1 MKITIVTPSFN
12 QLEFL
17 KRNVASVKSQVSQ
30 MASDICPRSSVLGLP
45 SSVFG
50 PLTADYQVEHLIIDG
65 GSTDGSAEWLERY
78 AQEVRDQK
86 TEVEGLRSEDRNQTT
101 EPSAIGGSAEGRK
114 AESLTPNAYSFS
126 FVSEKDEGQ
135 TDAINKGLRKATGEI
150 IGWLN
155 SDDIYFPD
163 AFEKVIRAF
172 EKHPEADVIYS
183 NGVWVDEHDQV
194 VWRRR
199 NAPFHFKTWLYGMA
213 DPFQPETFYRRRVL
227 EKGGY
232 LDKTFFM
239 MMDREWWMRLA
250 VSGCKFVYIN
260 DEFAALRRYGE
271 TKSAKF
277 QDRNDAERKRLHDKY
292 WVGFRFKNP
301 RLQHLHWKALHI
313 FYLSLRRVRILID
326 RMAHRASA

>member
-1 MKITIVTPSFN
+1 MKFSVITPSYN

-17 KRNVASVKSQVSQ
+17 KRNVASVKAQLGPQSGQ
-30 MASDICPRSSVLGLP
+30 MSEIKDQRSGLTSDAC
-45 SSVFG
+45 

-65 GSTDGSAEWLERY
+65 GSTDGSAEWL
-78 AQEVRDQK
+78 
-86 TEVEGLRSEDRNQTT
+86 
-101 EPSAIGGSAEGRK
+101 SANAEQLSTDNYR
-114 AESLTPNAYSFS
+114 LT

-155 SDDIYFPD
+155 SDDIYFSG

-183 NGVWVDEHDQV
+183 NGVWVDENDQV
-194 VWRRR
+194 IWRRR

-250 VSGCKFVYIN
+250 VSGCRFQYVN

-277 QDRNDAERKRLHDKY
+277 QERNNAERQRLHELY
-292 WVGFRFKNP
+292 WRGFRFKNT
-301 RLQHLHWKALHI
+301 RLRYLHWRMLQV
-313 FYLSLRRVRILID
+313 FYLTLRRVRIFLD
-326 RMAHRASA
+326 CL